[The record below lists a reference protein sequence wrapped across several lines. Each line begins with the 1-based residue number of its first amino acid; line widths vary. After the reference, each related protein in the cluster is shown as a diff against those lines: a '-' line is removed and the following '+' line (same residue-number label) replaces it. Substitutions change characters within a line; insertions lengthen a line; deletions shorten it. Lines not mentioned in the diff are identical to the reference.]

1 MMEMDGRKGLGGVV
15 TLNYYINNRPPTS
28 SWLVLIAIYV

>member
-15 TLNYYINNRPPTS
+15 TLNYYINNRPPTF
-28 SWLVLIAIYV
+28 SWLMFHGIYV